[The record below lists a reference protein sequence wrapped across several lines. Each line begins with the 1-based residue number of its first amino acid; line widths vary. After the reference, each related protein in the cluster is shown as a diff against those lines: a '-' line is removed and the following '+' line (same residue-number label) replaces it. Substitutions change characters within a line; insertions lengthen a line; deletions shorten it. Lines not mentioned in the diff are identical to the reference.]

1 MATKA
6 AGTLQK
12 RMEMCD
18 MSENELEL
26 IAIIRESADPQA
38 VAAYAFTLLLDYL
51 RKSAPSQEIPSA
63 DPLESI

>member
-1 MATKA
+1 
-6 AGTLQK
+6 
-12 RMEMCD
+12 

-51 RKSAPSQEIPSA
+51 RKSSPSQEIPSA
-63 DPLESI
+63 DPQESI